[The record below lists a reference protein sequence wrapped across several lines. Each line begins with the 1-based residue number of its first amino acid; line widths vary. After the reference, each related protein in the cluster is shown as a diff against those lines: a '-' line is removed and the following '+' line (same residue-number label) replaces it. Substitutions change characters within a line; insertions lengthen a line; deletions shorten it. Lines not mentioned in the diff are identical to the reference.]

1 MQESSQGRR
10 EDLLRVAQIVQ
21 EEASVAQGGGRVSRA
36 MKRVAEE
43 CPVEMVKFHRG
54 IEVLAKHLVVDRRPL
69 RQLEWRPWQADLASA
84 LSVEPDDRHI
94 MWVKDLVG
102 NKGKSTFVTHYVA
115 DPANDAIVLEGRV
128 VDMAYLYD
136 KQRVVFFDITR
147 TQVELLDHLMSF
159 AEKLKNGLLVST
171 KYMTQMKV
179 FRPPHVVFFANV
191 PCPPGKWS
199 EDRVIAI
206 DLD

>member
-1 MQESSQGRR
+1 M
-10 EDLLRVAQIVQ
+10 AQIVQ

-43 CPVEMVKFHRG
+43 YPVELMKYHRG

-69 RQLEWRPWQADLASA
+69 PQLHWRPWQADLVSA
-84 LSVEPDDRHI
+84 LEKDPDDRHI
-94 MWVKDLVG
+94 MWIFDKVG
-102 NKGKSTFVTHYVA
+102 NKGKSTFVTHYVSN
-115 DPANDAIVLEGRV
+115 PANDAIVLEGKV
-128 VDMAYLYD
+128 ADMAYLYD

-159 AEKLKNGLLVST
+159 AEKLKNGLLIST

-191 PCPPGKWS
+191 VCPPGKWS
-199 EDRVIAI
+199 EDRVVEIE
-206 DLD
+206 LD